1 MKKRHPLRRVMLGT
15 AATVSGVVLLL
26 ALKQPADGS
35 ASAAAQAPASSG
47 PAAAASPS
55 QNAQD
60 ALGGEGAQ
68 KDSGPAGSSV
78 PSSGSLASKT
88 ASAAPKPSATKSS
101 GASGSTGSGSGSGS
115 GSTGSGSSGSGASS
129 AAKTVTGNAVDAQ
142 YGAVQVKLTVKDG
155 KVTAAEAVQGPTTGP
170 GGSAIPTLNKEVVTA
185 QSATIDSVSG
195 ASFTSEGYKKS
206 LQSAIDKAGL

>member
-1 MKKRHPLRRVMLGT
+1 MLGT

-101 GASGSTGSGSGSGS
+101 GASGSGS
-115 GSTGSGSSGSGASS
+115 GSTGSGSSGSGAST
-129 AAKTVTGNAVDAQ
+129 AAKSVTGNAVDAQ

>member
-1 MKKRHPLRRVMLGT
+1 MLGT

-35 ASAAAQAPASSG
+35 ASAAAQAPAPSG

-68 KDSGPAGSSV
+68 KDSGSSASSV

-101 GASGSTGSGSGSGS
+101 GASGSSGS
-115 GSTGSGSSGSGASS
+115 GSTGSGASS

-142 YGAVQVKLTVKDG
+142 YGAVQVKLTVKGG

>member
-88 ASAAPKPSATKSS
+88 ASAVPKPSATKSS
-101 GASGSTGSGSGSGS
+101 GASGS
-115 GSTGSGSSGSGASS
+115 GSTGSGSSGSGAST

>member
-101 GASGSTGSGSGSGS
+101 GASGS
-115 GSTGSGSSGSGASS
+115 GSTGSGSSGSGAST

>member
-1 MKKRHPLRRVMLGT
+1 MYAMKKRHPLRRVMLGT

-68 KDSGPAGSSV
+68 KDSGSAGSSV

-101 GASGSTGSGSGSGS
+101 GASGS

-129 AAKTVTGNAVDAQ
+129 AAKTVTGNAVDEQ

>member
-68 KDSGPAGSSV
+68 KDSGSAGSSV

-101 GASGSTGSGSGSGS
+101 G
-115 GSTGSGSSGSGASS
+115 SSGSGASS
-129 AAKTVTGNAVDAQ
+129 AAKTVTGDAVDAQ